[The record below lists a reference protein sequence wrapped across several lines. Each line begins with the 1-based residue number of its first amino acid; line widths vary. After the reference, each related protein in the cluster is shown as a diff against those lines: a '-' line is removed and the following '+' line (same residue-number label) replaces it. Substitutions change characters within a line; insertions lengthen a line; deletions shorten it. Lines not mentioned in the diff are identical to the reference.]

1 MTEPDFRMK
10 KDAGALA
17 ALVQEMREQQPE
29 KHTFELVVEQ
39 NWQTALQKLQQLT
52 GETDLG
58 VVTGTLYLIADV
70 RSRIL
75 YNSDSE
81 KGW

>member
-1 MTEPDFRMK
+1 
-10 KDAGALA
+10 
-17 ALVQEMREQQPE
+17 MRAQQSDD
-29 KHTFELVVEQ
+29 HSFELIVES
-39 NWQTALQKLQQLT
+39 NWQKALQTLQQLT